1 MHRSPADN
9 ASPAPAHS
17 TLETSAFAP
26 TPASRAEL
34 RRGLV
39 AFGPELAGRALRLTR
54 SEAAAA
60 DLVQDTLERAMRF
73 EDHYRPGT
81 NLRAYLH
88 QILFSVFVTGCR
100 RRRRERAALERL
112 GGDPNAWTTPAP
124 VGAPGAL
131 GKGARLELD
140 KLPAGFRQVVELV
153 DLDERSYKDAASTLG
168 VPVGTVM
175 SRLHRA
181 RKLLA
186 QGLSSERD
194 GLEHGELEHG
204 ELERRPLA
212 PERVAA

>member
-1 MHRSPADN
+1 MHESPVEN
-9 ASPAPAHS
+9 ASPTFDP
-17 TLETSAFAP
+17 SAQASSSAEPFAP

-39 AFGPELAGRALRLTR
+39 TLGPELAGRALRLTR

-100 RRRRERAALERL
+100 RKRRERAALERL
-112 GGDPNAWTTPAP
+112 GADPNAWTVPPAVSEP
-124 VGAPGAL
+124 CTL
-131 GKGARLELD
+131 GKGAREELA
-140 KLPAGFRQVVELV
+140 KLPVSFRHVVLLV
-153 DLDERSYKDAASTLG
+153 DLDERSYRDAASALG

-186 QGLSSERD
+186 EGLSTERT
-194 GLEHGELEHG
+194 LH
-204 ELERRPLA
+204 ER
-212 PERVAA
+212 AAA